1 MQKIKYKWLI
11 DAVLVLFIVRAAL
24 PPIALNRLNHSLEN
38 KMKNYLGHIEDL
50 DLSLYRGAY
59 QLRGFKIKKRNS
71 KEEPLLF
78 IKELDL
84 SLAWRALLQKN
95 LTMDVTIMDGKV
107 RLIDSEDEQ
116 RKQFGNDEPRSNW
129 FEVFKRIIPIK
140 IETLKMHNSEI
151 EFDNFNLKAKVPF
164 TLSKMELEAK
174 DLRSR
179 KAEELS
185 PFQFTALLQ
194 NHAPVKA
201 SGHLDILKSF
211 PEGDVDFELEK
222 FNISSI
228 NTLLRAYIPIDIT
241 KGELSLYSELIS
253 EKKAVRGYLKL
264 FLKDTDVIAP
274 KQKFKGIKHF
284 FIEVGAAVANFFF
297 KNPNTKDVAMKFP
310 FTYKDGDFDA
320 SFSEAFWSAVK
331 NSEKAGPSLKH
342 GIENSLNFKK
352 EK

>member
-1 MQKIKYKWLI
+1 MRNIKYKWLI
-11 DAVLVLFIVRAAL
+11 IVVLILVVLRAAL
-24 PPIALNRLNHSLEN
+24 PAIALHQLNSFLEN
-38 KMKNYLGHIEDL
+38 KMKNYQGHIQDL

-59 QLRGFKIKKRNS
+59 QLQEFEIKKRDS
-71 KEEPLLF
+71 KEEPLLS

-95 LTMDVTIMDGKV
+95 ITMDVTVTDGKI
-107 RLIDSEDEQ
+107 RLIDSENEKQ
-116 RKQFGNDEPRSNW
+116 KQFGNDEPKSNW
-129 FEVFKRIIPIK
+129 FDVFNKIIPIK

-151 EFDNFNLKAKVPF
+151 EFNNFNLKAKVPF

-179 KAEELS
+179 KAEDLS
-185 PFQFTALLQ
+185 PFWFTAVLQ
-194 NHAPVKA
+194 KHAPVKA
-201 SGHLDILKSF
+201 SGHLDILKAF

-222 FNISSI
+222 FDISSI
-228 NTLLRAYIPIDIT
+228 NALLRAYVPIDIT
-241 KGELSLYSELIS
+241 KGEVDLYSEIIS
-253 EKKAVRGYLKL
+253 ENKAVKGYLKL

-274 KQKFKGIKHF
+274 KQEYKGIKHF

-297 KNPNTKDVAMKFP
+297 KNPKTKDVAMKFP

-320 SFSEAFWSAVK
+320 SFSEAFWSAVR
-331 NSEKAGPSLKH
+331 NSEKDGPDLKH
-342 GIENSLNFKK
+342 GIDKSLNFKK